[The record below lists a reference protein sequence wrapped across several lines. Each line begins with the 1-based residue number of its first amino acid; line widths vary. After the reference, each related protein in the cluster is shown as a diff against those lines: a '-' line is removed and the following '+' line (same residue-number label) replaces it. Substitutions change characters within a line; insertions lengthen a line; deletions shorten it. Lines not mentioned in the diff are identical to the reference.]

1 MDAQDFR
8 SLQEAYMDVVEGA
21 AGDVAARAQKLAN
34 QRNGQTPERKQMYQD
49 LAYKAGSRERDGSG
63 SPRTSRFERSKEHG
77 PDITPM
83 VSQSRSSQETLGGGT
98 YERGPKR
105 LPKSKEKYRRQVATG
120 VRAASS
126 QEKKR
131 LGIKEDIYDIIL
143 SHLLD
148 EAEGSY
154 GQTPKASAAY
164 TALAFGKGKSKTKSL
179 ALKHLIRSAGE
190 DNSDKPSPKRS
201 KMTQS
206 DRDYH
211 RGQSENG
218 GEDREGIDF
227 DEFDTGA
234 SGPGGKPKGKKLER
248 QKKRGISAESYDLY
262 DIILSH
268 LFDEG
273 YADTFES
280 AEAIMVNM
288 SEDWMGSIIG

>member
-1 MDAQDFR
+1 MNSQELRA
-8 SLQEAYMDVVEGA
+8 LQEAY
-21 AGDVAARAQKLAN
+21 
-34 QRNGQTPERKQMYQD
+34 
-49 LAYKAGSRERDGSG
+49 
-63 SPRTSRFERSKEHG
+63 
-77 PDITPM
+77 
-83 VSQSRSSQETLGGGT
+83 SQV
-98 YERGPKR
+98 YE
-105 LPKSKEKYRRQVATG
+105 
-120 VRAASS
+120 
-126 QEKKR
+126 
-131 LGIKEDIYDIIL
+131 
-143 SHLLD
+143 LD

-179 ALKHLIRSAGE
+179 ALKHLIRSAA
-190 DNSDKPSPKRS
+190 DRYNSDKPSLKRS

-211 RGQSENG
+211 RGQSENR

-248 QKKRGISAESYDLY
+248 QIKRGVSAESFDLY

-268 LFDEG
+268 LLDEG
-273 YADTFES
+273 YAETPKA

-288 SEDWMGSIIG
+288 SEEWRDGIIG

>member
-8 SLQEAYMDVVEGA
+8 SLQEAYLEVVEGA
-21 AGDVAARAQKLAN
+21 EGRRFQYN
-34 QRNGQTPERKQMYQD
+34 QRHGRPLITPE
-49 LAYKAGSRERDGSG
+49 
-63 SPRTSRFERSKEHG
+63 
-77 PDITPM
+77 I
-83 VSQSRSSQETLGGGT
+83 SQSRSSQETLGGGT

-105 LPKSKEKYRRQVATG
+105 LPKSKRKYDRQVLSG
-120 VRAASS
+120 VRAASE
-126 QEKKR
+126 QEKQRARKR
-131 LGIKEDIYDIIL
+131 MGIGENYDLYDIIL
-143 SHLLD
+143 SHLLDEGYADTKEQAQVIMVKMSEDWRESIVEEVLD

-164 TALAFGKGKSKTKSL
+164 TALHTGKGKSKTKSL
-179 ALKHLIRSAGE
+179 ALKHAIRAAGD

-234 SGPGGKPKGKKLER
+234 SGPGGMPKGKKLER
-248 QKKRGISAESYDLY
+248 QRK
-262 DIILSH
+262 
-268 LFDEG
+268 
-273 YADTFES
+273 
-280 AEAIMVNM
+280 
-288 SEDWMGSIIG
+288 IGAALE

>member
-1 MDAQDFR
+1 MNSQELRA
-8 SLQEAYMDVVEGA
+8 LQEAYSQVYELDEGA

-34 QRNGQTPERKQMYQD
+34 QKKGQTPERNKMYQN
-49 LAYKAGSRERDGSG
+49 LAYKARSRERDGSG

-143 SHLLD
+143 SHL
-148 EAEGSY
+148 
-154 GQTPKASAAY
+154 
-164 TALAFGKGKSKTKSL
+164 
-179 ALKHLIRSAGE
+179 I
-190 DNSDKPSPKRS
+190 
-201 KMTQS
+201 
-206 DRDYH
+206 
-211 RGQSENG
+211 
-218 GEDREGIDF
+218 
-227 DEFDTGA
+227 
-234 SGPGGKPKGKKLER
+234 
-248 QKKRGISAESYDLY
+248 
-262 DIILSH
+262 
-268 LFDEG
+268 DEG
-273 YADTFES
+273 YADTFEA

-288 SEDWMGSIIG
+288 SEDWRESIVEEVLDEGQKKYPEEKVENAGNRKVRTLRDPNISPEKRLKTAIQLDTIGKSFMSHLTNRPQPVPPKRRK